1 MSNFVISLDFEM
13 FWGVADSQTL
23 DGYKDNVYGVW
34 DVVPK
39 LLSLFE
45 KYEVKATWATVG
57 MVMCQDYTQWLD
69 IRSVHEKL
77 PKPPSNYDLG
87 PIVKEYPR
95 LFFAKSLV
103 QQILDAKEQEL
114 ATHTFSHFLC
124 NEEVSN
130 KSLFTS
136 DILCAQ
142 EVASSFGVQLESI
155 VFPRN
160 QYDYAHISELPKL
173 GIKAFRG
180 NQNHWIYRGGHYV
193 PYGLVGRAF
202 RLADSWVPIS
212 GSHIHHI
219 ESIHQVANV
228 PASLFLRPWSP
239 KLAKF
244 DNIRLKRISSMMN
257 QAVVADGIFHL
268 WWHPHNFGVNTDGN
282 LNFLEKILI
291 HFSKLR
297 DENGMKSSPMKDF
310 KCIL

>member
-34 DVVPK
+34 NVVPK

-45 KYEVKATWATVG
+45 KYDVKATWATVG
-57 MVMCQDYTQWLD
+57 MVMCQDYTQWFD
-69 IRSVHEKL
+69 IKSMHENL
-77 PKPPSNYDLG
+77 PKPRSNYDLG
-87 PIVKEYPR
+87 VFVKEYPR

-124 NEEVSN
+124 NEEESN

-142 EVASSFGVQLESI
+142 ELASSFGVQLESL

-160 QYDYAHISELPKL
+160 QFDYAHISELPKL
-173 GIKAFRG
+173 GIKSFRG

-193 PYGLVGRAF
+193 PYGLVGRAVRF
-202 RLADSWVPIS
+202 ADSWVPIS

-244 DNIRLKRISSMMN
+244 DNIRFKRISSMMN
-257 QAVVADGIFHL
+257 QAVAEDGIFHL
-268 WWHPHNFGVNTDGN
+268 WWHPHNFGVNIDGN
-282 LNFLEKILI
+282 LNFLEKVLI
-291 HFSKLR
+291 HFAKLR
-297 DENGMKSSPMKDF
+297 DENGMKSSPMKYF
-310 KCIL
+310 KCI